1 MSEPHH
7 SAAPTTPADAALSDA
22 LARGVSDVISAA
34 IGVGTSVAKAFADA
48 TARGKPV
55 APVGSG
61 SGLEAF
67 IHYGVA
73 AVTNVMGMVA
83 SGIETGTCAT
93 AAAPRP
99 APGAAR
105 ASSEVS
111 EPVASDST
119 LPVVHAGG
127 RLRIPLSIENTS
139 AEPLS
144 DVAVRCARITS
155 SNGGDSDSLRDIALV
170 RCEPP
175 ILSISPRDF
184 EKTTVFIETSP
195 SIPSGR
201 YEAVIA
207 IGSSGFESRVGFD
220 VRPFEGASAA

>member
-1 MSEPHH
+1 MSETHH
-7 SAAPTTPADAALSDA
+7 SPGSTTAADAALSEA

-55 APVGSG
+55 APAGG
-61 SGLEAF
+61 GTGLEAF

-83 SGIETGTCAT
+83 SGIETGTGAT
-93 AAAPRP
+93 AAARRP
-99 APGAAR
+99 TPSAAR
-105 ASSEVS
+105 ANSETS
-111 EPVASDST
+111 EPVAPDSR
-119 LPVVHAGG
+119 LPAVHAGG

-195 SIPSGR
+195 DIPSGR

-207 IGSSGFESRVGFD
+207 IGSSGFESRVEFD
-220 VRPFEGASAA
+220 VQPFNGAPAA